1 MYFATVYFGKQ
12 HQKKALKISMVKEN
26 ISQEFKLK
34 NIGETRD
41 YFFKEIKHNELM
53 RKKHKKV
60 CTALSYIKYL
70 FILTSQVTGCVLIPA
85 FSSLAGILVDT
96 LQKD

>member
-1 MYFATVYFGKQ
+1 
-12 HQKKALKISMVKEN
+12 MVKEN

-70 FILTSQVTGCVLIPA
+70 FILTS
-85 FSSLAGILVDT
+85 
-96 LQKD
+96 